1 MRSVVGDALSLV
13 VQNISTIVAGVVIAF
28 TANWKLA
35 LLILVM
41 LPLIGLRNWIQVKL
55 TEGFAADAKV
65 RNIKLI
71 QWFPLSSLIY
81 L

>member
-1 MRSVVGDALSLV
+1 MRSVVGDTLSLV

-41 LPLIGLRNWIQVKL
+41 LPLIGLQGWIQVKF

-65 RNIKLI
+65 RNIKL
-71 QWFPLSSLIY
+71 SSLIY